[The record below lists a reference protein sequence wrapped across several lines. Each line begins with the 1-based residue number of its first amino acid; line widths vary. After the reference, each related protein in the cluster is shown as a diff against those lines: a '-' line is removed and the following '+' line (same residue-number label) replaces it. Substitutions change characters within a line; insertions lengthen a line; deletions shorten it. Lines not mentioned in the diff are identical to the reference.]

1 MMAMRDPVPGNR
13 MPAAPGAPALP
24 EHDLQLIRA
33 EAAASDRAGM
43 LSPAL
48 QRLIHERGWLRML
61 APEAAGGAELA
72 LPQAVR
78 LEEALAAADGST
90 GWSVTLCAGAA
101 WFAGFLEPRFAREIL
116 ATPNLCIG
124 GSGAPSGFADI
135 DGDGYR
141 LSGRWEFATGA
152 PMTTHF
158 TLNAVLREHGQPLA
172 DAGGAARVRAF
183 IVPASQVA
191 IHENWRTIGL
201 RATAS
206 HGFSLDRAWV
216 DARHAF
222 EIAPG
227 AATAGGP
234 LYRFP
239 FMSLAYVTLAANVA
253 GMAASFLA
261 MAQAVIAQRKHHLIA
276 TPLPELP
283 QVRDAL
289 REATGGFEAA
299 RTLFYRLLD
308 AMWDAVCRGT
318 AVDVAGTR
326 ALHAA
331 ALGLVDT
338 GRRAVDA
345 LYPLCGLRAADEA
358 SDIGRVWRDLHT
370 ATQHALLLP
379 LAD

>member
-1 MMAMRDPVPGNR
+1 MLEERIARVASPPV
-13 MPAAPGAPALP
+13 LSQQ
-24 EHDLQLIRA
+24 DTQLIRS

-48 QRLIHERGWLRML
+48 QQLIHEHGWLRML
-61 APEAAGGAELA
+61 APEAVGGCELA

-78 LEEALAAADGST
+78 LEEAIAAADGGT
-90 GWSVTLCAGAA
+90 GWSVTLCAGAG
-101 WFAGFLEPRFAREIL
+101 WFAGFLAPAFAREIL
-116 ATPNLCIG
+116 ATPKLCVG
-124 GSGAPSGFADI
+124 GSGAPSGYADI

-141 LSGRWEFATGA
+141 ISGRWEYATGA

-158 TLNAVLREHGQPLA
+158 TLNAVLRKDGQPLL
-172 DAGGAARVRAF
+172 DGSGAPRVRAF
-183 IVPASQVA
+183 IVPATHVS

-206 HGFSLDRAWV
+206 HGFSLDRARV
-216 DARHAF
+216 GARHAF
-222 EIAPG
+222 DIALD
-227 AATAGGP
+227 AATASGP

-239 FMSLAYVTLAANVA
+239 FMSLAFVTLAANVA
-253 GMAASFLA
+253 GMASNFLG
-261 MAQAVIAQRKHHLIA
+261 MAQAVIAQRRHHLIA
-276 TPLPELP
+276 RPLTELP
-283 QVRDAL
+283 QVRDTL
-289 REATGGFEAA
+289 RDAVGGFDAA
-299 RTLFYRLLD
+299 RELFYRLLD
-308 AMWDAVCRGT
+308 NMWEMVCRGA
-318 AVDVAGTR
+318 AVDEAETR

-331 ALGLVDT
+331 SLGLVDA

-379 LAD
+379 LAH